1 MGVLPQVNHRT
12 APILIAALALTGCS
26 RCQREQPVTPPS
38 RAPSTAAQAAPST
51 PAASPPPERRALA
64 LPLITSQ
71 IPPEPAGTLDLEG
84 ADPTPVR
91 AVSFARCRDG
101 VALVPILE
109 DAAGK
114 LTRAEAFVLRLNDPP
129 VDGKPHAYIDPL
141 DVSNAATFA
150 FTSLSPTRVQGT
162 ITATRANG
170 LEPRTLTVDAT
181 PLPTIAAKGLGVPGC
196 YTTGYFSL
204 TSPHDAHGWATARF
218 TAPNFFELNLP
229 LDADHAITVLA
240 RIEPRSLTIGPFIEA
255 DLAKVFS
262 DPEPS
267 NVRVFFETR
276 TSEQLGSAP
285 EALPYSG
292 WTRVPAESGTLRLG
306 VNDASWRPVLSV
318 DLTGVAAPA
327 GYAGP
332 LAGAKEISLRSAALF
347 INPRQD
353 HLATYPPPPPW
364 WRKP

>member
-1 MGVLPQVNHRT
+1 MNHRT
-12 APILIAALALTGCS
+12 AFILIAALALSACS
-26 RCQREQPVTPPS
+26 RCQREQAKKPSGPPT
-38 RAPSTAAQAAPST
+38 PSTKAKVVTLPEAD
-51 PAASPPPERRALA
+51 PPPEQRALA
-64 LPLITSQ
+64 LPLLASKL
-71 IPPEPAGTLDLEG
+71 PLEPAGTLDLEG

-101 VALVPILE
+101 LALVPILE
-109 DAAGK
+109 GKDGK
-114 LTRAEAFVLRLNDPP
+114 LTSAESFVLRLNDPP
-129 VDGKPHAYIDPL
+129 VDGKPHSYVDPL
-141 DVSNAATFA
+141 DVSNAATFS
-150 FTSLSPTRVQGT
+150 FTALSPERVQGT
-162 ITATRANG
+162 ITATKTNG
-170 LEPRTLTVDAT
+170 LEPRTLTVNAT
-181 PLPTIAAKGLGVPGC
+181 PLPPVAAKGLGVPGC
-196 YTTGYFSL
+196 YTTGFFSL
-204 TSPHDAHGWATARF
+204 TSPFDTHGWTTARF
-218 TAPNFFELNLP
+218 TAPNFFELNIP

-240 RIEPRSLTIGPFIEA
+240 RIEPRSLTLGPFIEA

-292 WTRVPAESGTLRLG
+292 WERVPVETGTLRLG

-318 DLTGVAAPA
+318 DLTDVAAPTT
-327 GYAGP
+327 YSGP
-332 LAGAKEISLRSAALF
+332 LAGAKNISLRAAALF

-364 WRKP
+364 WRRP